1 MLHAEP
7 APASGDAWWS
17 ISLDPDARTGTPALF
32 PSAPRS
38 APLDYGGYLRLDTL
52 LTAQHPVSNVP
63 DERIFVVTHQLF
75 ELVFRQMLFDLGVVA
90 RTCALLLDETP
101 DACAALAFE
110 PVPDERGPTP
120 FWRPALTAA
129 ARLRHAG
136 RHVLPPLMQYLGRSD
151 DGDVLFST
159 LEFGLFRDLLTPSSG
174 FQTAQLR
181 LIQRALGK
189 GPLLHVPVFP
199 TTAFAQHYEGCP
211 VGHVALGDPAILQS
225 GHATAF
231 PQDNAPAEPAARL
244 DVLAHALLARLADG
258 DGPAPPAV
266 RRLHDDD
273 VRRAATRFRATL
285 GDAPDADG
293 LTGRFEADLAR
304 TAEAENRRRETLQ
317 DARRGAARLHR
328 EAPRSCLAFML
339 DRLVDLD
346 HALHDPHADSFLTV
360 HRKTVRRHVA
370 DNSGTGGG
378 GMPYLVTSQRFLLP
392 LFPALVAYLDL
403 DEPEGLPVSE
413 ELW

>member
-1 MLHAEP
+1 MQ
-7 APASGDAWWS
+7 SSDDAWWAF
-17 ISLDPDARTGTPALF
+17 SLDPEARAATPALA
-32 PSAPRS
+32 PDAPRE
-38 APLDYGGYLRLDTL
+38 APLDYGGYLHLDAL
-52 LTAQHPVSNVP
+52 LAAQHPVSNVP

-75 ELVFRQMLFDLGVVA
+75 ELIFRQMIFDLGVVA
-90 RTCALLLDETP
+90 RTCERLLAEPDEAFP
-101 DACAALAFE
+101 ALAFE

-136 RHVLPPLMQYLGRSD
+136 RHVLPPVMQYLGRSD

-159 LEFGLFRDLLTPSSG
+159 LEFGLFRDLLAPSSG

-181 LIQRALGK
+181 LIQQALGK

-199 TTAFAQHYEGCP
+199 TDAFHAHYPGCP
-211 VGHVALGDPAILQS
+211 AGHVALGDPLILQT
-225 GHATAF
+225 GHTRAF
-231 PQDNAPAEPAARL
+231 PEDQAPAVVAARL
-244 DVLAHALLARLADG
+244 DDLAHRVLARLADG

-266 RRLHDDD
+266 RRIHADDLT
-273 VRRAATRFRATL
+273 RAAHRFRATL
-285 GDAPDADG
+285 GDAPDADA
-293 LTGRFEADLAR
+293 LTARFEADLTR
-304 TAEAENRRRETLQ
+304 TAETENTRREHL
-317 DARRGAARLHR
+317 DGARRGAARLHR
-328 EAPRSCLAFML
+328 EAPRSCLAFVL

-403 DEPEGLPVSE
+403 DEPEGLPVDE
-413 ELW
+413 ERW